1 MTDENTL
8 AVAASTLVA
17 FALFQPLRR
26 RVQRAVDRRF
36 DRARYD
42 GERTAAAFAER
53 LRNEVDVIPCMTPS
67 PRRPALRQPA
77 AAGVWIRNVSRD
89 ARPAFVTMSEHTT
102 ARMAPMT
109 AITRPFR
116 RLMGRS
122 SPSRRPSSCPR
133 PPRPAEQPGVAVD
146 IPETD
151 PLFAY
156 LQSAPGPVDLT
167 RLELASPALEEL
179 REAGVALVVP
189 LVTQGELIGT
199 LNLGPR
205 LSEQDYSTDDRRL
218 LATLAAQAAPAIRV
232 AQLVREQAAEAAE
245 RERYEQE
252 LKVAQLI
259 QQQFLPRELPNLP
272 EWQIAA
278 YYGPA
283 RVVGGDFYDFIDL
296 GEGRIGVVVG
306 DVTDKGVP
314 AALVMARTH
323 SILRAEAPRLIEPGK
338 VLARAN
344 ELLAPEMPAR
354 MFVTC
359 LYGVL
364 EPETGRV
371 VFANAGHNLPY
382 VRTADGVIELRA
394 TGLPLGLMPGIV
406 YEETEGFVGQGDAM
420 LLYSDGLV
428 EQHGPGRE
436 MYGFPRLREAM
447 VTGDAGAFSWTD
459 CSTAAGLHRP
469 GMEQE
474 DDITLVTLRRSHG
487 TADAAEERPEVPVTR
502 DRKPVV
508 TAAGGIADAEPLI
521 AFTIEGAIGNER
533 AAMQRVAEAVAPLGL
548 EPARLERLK
557 TAVAEA
563 VMNAIEYG
571 SQGDPAVPVDVRV
584 DADDEAIHIRV
595 TDRRCPGRS
604 RRPRCRTSTPSS
616 TAARSRAAGACS

>member
-1 MTDENTL
+1 
-8 AVAASTLVA
+8 
-17 FALFQPLRR
+17 
-26 RVQRAVDRRF
+26 
-36 DRARYD
+36 
-42 GERTAAAFAER
+42 
-53 LRNEVDVIPCMTPS
+53 
-67 PRRPALRQPA
+67 
-77 AAGVWIRNVSRD
+77 
-89 ARPAFVTMSEHTT
+89 
-102 ARMAPMT
+102 MT
-109 AITRPFR
+109 ALSRPFR
-116 RLMGRS
+116 RLRG
-122 SPSRRPSSCPR
+122 RPSDDLAADATPSA
-133 PPRPAEQPGVAVD
+133 PAAPEEQPGVAVD
-146 IPETD
+146 IPDSD

-156 LQSAPGPVDLT
+156 LQSAPGPVVLAKLDLV
-167 RLELASPALEEL
+167 SPALDEL
-179 REAGVALVVP
+179 RETGVALVVP

-245 RERYEQE
+245 RERYKQE
-252 LKVAQLI
+252 LKIAQLI
-259 QQQFLPRELPNLP
+259 QQQFLPRDLPNLP

-323 SILRAEAPRLIEPGK
+323 SILRAEAPRLIEPGL

-344 ELLAPEMPAR
+344 ELLVPEMPAR

-364 EPETGRV
+364 EPETGRF

-382 VRTADGVIELRA
+382 VRTSDGVIELRA

-406 YEETEGFVGQGDAM
+406 YEETEGRVGQGEAM

-436 MYGFPRLREAM
+436 MYGFPRLRAAM
-447 VTGDAGAFSWTD
+447 EGDDAGSELLDRLLEELAAFQ
-459 CSTAAGLHRP
+459 GP
-469 GMEQE
+469 GVDQE
-474 DDITLVTLRRSHG
+474 DDITLVTLRRSAG
-487 TADAAEERPEVPVTR
+487 VASDGWSEGRAEVSLTRDDAVAPDDAAE
-502 DRKPVV
+502 
-508 TAAGGIADAEPLI
+508 ALL

-548 EPARLERLK
+548 GPARLERLK
-557 TAVAEA
+557 TAVAET

-571 SQGDPAVPVDVRV
+571 SQGDPAIPVDVRV
-584 DADDEAIHIRV
+584 DADDATIRIRV
-595 TDRRCPGRS
+595 TDRALSGPVPDAEMPDLDAKLEGRQK
-604 RRPRCRTSTPSS
+604 PRGWGLFLIRHMVDGMDVH
-616 TAARSRAAGACS
+616 AADGLQTVTLTVARDGR